1 MVDNI
6 KYLNRISIYVYMVYF
21 KMNTKT
27 RKEIYLEC
35 CFPKSHKIKELNMN
49 EKFVL
54 LKEMEVRTKMA
65 RKYGCPKSYS
75 GEHSFMP
82 YGKDKIKCVHCG
94 KTQKL
99 RKPK

>member
-1 MVDNI
+1 MKI
-6 KYLNRISIYVYMVYF
+6 
-21 KMNTKT
+21 KT
-27 RKEIYLEC
+27 RKQIYMEC
-35 CFPKSHKIKELNMN
+35 CFPKSHNVKELDLN
-49 EKFVL
+49 EKFVSL
-54 LKEMEVRTKMA
+54 QSLKGIKTTEVVTKMA

-94 KTQKL
+94 KIQKL